1 MPVKPVTSQ
10 QPTPDTATGTPR
22 RRRPMKVLLF
32 ANTDWYHYNFNLP
45 LARVL
50 QRQGVHVIL
59 LSPPGRFAERL
70 VDAGF
75 HWVALPMNRLSLNPW
90 EEFRLLRY
98 IIELYRRE
106 RPDLVHH
113 FTIKCVV
120 YGSIA
125 ARITGVDRRV
135 NAVTGL
141 GHVFTSDSLR
151 NQVLRPVVR
160 RLLQLALTGRL
171 SRLIVQNP
179 DDYSAFADE
188 QLLVPEK
195 IRLIRGLGVN
205 IERFHPHQV
214 DESIEETPPRPQP
227 LRVLLATR
235 LLWEKGIREYVQ
247 AARLLKKSGHDV
259 EFLLAGDPDPGNPA
273 SIRPEQIDDW
283 RREGVINFLGYVEDM
298 PTLFSQVDVA
308 VLPSYREGLPQCML
322 EAAACGL
329 PLVATD
335 VPGCREIVE
344 PGINGLLIPPRNSA
358 ALAEAIA
365 HLDRNRAQCRVL
377 GEASRRKVLQDFDEK
392 TILRMTLNVY
402 REILHS

>member
-1 MPVKPVTSQ
+1 
-10 QPTPDTATGTPR
+10 
-22 RRRPMKVLLF
+22 MKVLLF

-50 QRQGVHVIL
+50 QRQGVQVL
-59 LSPPGRFAERL
+59 LISPPGRFAARL
-70 VDAGF
+70 VEAGF
-75 HWVALPMNRLSLNPW
+75 RWIALPMNRLSLNPW
-90 EEFRLLRY
+90 EEFKLLRF
-98 IIELYRRE
+98 IIDLYRRE

-125 ARITGVDRRV
+125 ARAVGIDRRV

-141 GHVFTSDSLR
+141 GHVFTGDSLR
-151 NQVLRPVVR
+151 NQFLRPLVR

-171 SRLIVQNP
+171 CRLIVQNP
-179 DDYSAFADE
+179 DDFSAFADE
-188 QLLVPEK
+188 QLLPAEK

-205 IERFHPHQV
+205 IERFSPRLLGA
-214 DESIEETPPRPQP
+214 ETPETTPPGPSRYPP
-227 LRVLLATR
+227 LKVLVATR
-235 LLWEKGIREYVQ
+235 LLWEKGLREYVQ
-247 AARLLKKSGHDV
+247 AARLLKNSGHDV

-273 SIRPEQIDDW
+273 SIQTEQLMAW
-283 RREGVINFLGYVEDM
+283 RNEGIINFLGYVDDM
-298 PTLFSQVDVA
+298 PGLFSRVDVA

-329 PLVATD
+329 PLIATD

-344 PGINGLLIPPRNSA
+344 DGINGLLIPPRNSA

-377 GEASRRKVLQDFDEK
+377 GDASRRKVLQDFDEK

>member
-1 MPVKPVTSQ
+1 
-10 QPTPDTATGTPR
+10 
-22 RRRPMKVLLF
+22 MKVLLF

-50 QRQGVHVIL
+50 QRQGVQVVL

-70 VDAGF
+70 VEAGF
-75 HWVALPMNRLSLNPW
+75 RWVELPMNRLSLNPW
-90 EEFRLLRY
+90 EELKLLRF
-98 IIELYRRE
+98 IIDLYRRE
-106 RPDLVHH
+106 KPDLVHH

-125 ARITGVDRRV
+125 ARAVGVDRRV

-151 NQVLRPVVR
+151 NLILRPVVR

-188 QLLVPEK
+188 QLLAPEK

-205 IERFHPHQV
+205 IERFHPRPPAT
-214 DESIEETPPRPQP
+214 EEGHPANPQGQTRYPP
-227 LRVLLATR
+227 LKVLLATR

-247 AARLLKKSGHDV
+247 AARLLKNSGHDV

-273 SIRPEQIDDW
+273 SIETEQIHAW
-283 RREGVINFLGYVEDM
+283 RKEGVINFLGYVDDM
-298 PTLFSQVDVA
+298 PALFSRVDVA

-344 PGINGLLIPPRNSA
+344 AGINGLLIPPRNSA

-365 HLDRNRAQCRVL
+365 LLDRNRAQCRVL
-377 GEASRRKVLQDFDEK
+377 GDASRRKVQQDFDEK

>member
-1 MPVKPVTSQ
+1 
-10 QPTPDTATGTPR
+10 
-22 RRRPMKVLLF
+22 MKVLLF

-50 QRQGVHVIL
+50 QRQGVEVL
-59 LSPPGRFAERL
+59 LISPPGRFAQRL
-70 VDAGF
+70 LDAGF
-75 HWVALPMNRLSLNPW
+75 HWIALPMNRLSLNPW
-90 EEFRLLRY
+90 EEFRLLRF
-98 IIELYRRE
+98 IIDLYRRE

-125 ARITGVDRRV
+125 ARTVGVDRRV

-151 NQVLRPVVR
+151 NQILRPLVR

-188 QLLVPEK
+188 QLLAPEK

-205 IERFHPHQV
+205 IERFHPRLPEADSNP
-214 DESIEETPPRPQP
+214 DEPRGPSRYPP
-227 LRVLLATR
+227 LKVLLATR

-247 AARLLKKSGHDV
+247 AARLLKNSGHDV

-273 SIRPEQIDDW
+273 SIDTAQLMAW
-283 RREGVINFLGYVEDM
+283 RTEGIINFLGYVDDM
-298 PTLFSQVDVA
+298 PELFSRVDVA

-392 TILRMTLNVY
+392 TILRMTLNIY

>member
-1 MPVKPVTSQ
+1 
-10 QPTPDTATGTPR
+10 
-22 RRRPMKVLLF
+22 MKVLLF

-50 QRQGVHVIL
+50 QRQGVQVL
-59 LSPPGRFAERL
+59 LISPPGRFAGRL
-70 VDAGF
+70 VEAGF
-75 HWVALPMNRLSLNPW
+75 RWIALPMNRLSLNPW
-90 EEFRLLRY
+90 EEFKLLRF
-98 IIELYRRE
+98 IIDLYRRE

-125 ARITGVDRRV
+125 ARAVGIDRRV

-141 GHVFTSDSLR
+141 GHVFTGDSLR
-151 NQVLRPVVR
+151 NQFLRPLVR

-171 SRLIVQNP
+171 CRLIVQNP
-179 DDYSAFADE
+179 DDFSAFADE
-188 QLLVPEK
+188 QLLPAEK

-205 IERFHPHQV
+205 IERFSPRLLGA
-214 DESIEETPPRPQP
+214 ETPETTPPGPSRYPP
-227 LRVLLATR
+227 LKVLVATR
-235 LLWEKGIREYVQ
+235 LLWEKGLREYVQ
-247 AARLLKKSGHDV
+247 AARLLKNSGHDV

-273 SIRPEQIDDW
+273 SIQTEQLMAW
-283 RREGVINFLGYVEDM
+283 RNEGIINFLGYVDDM
-298 PTLFSQVDVA
+298 PGLFSRVDVA

-329 PLVATD
+329 PLIATD

-344 PGINGLLIPPRNSA
+344 DGINGLLIPPRNSA

-377 GEASRRKVLQDFDEK
+377 GDASRRKVLQDFDEK